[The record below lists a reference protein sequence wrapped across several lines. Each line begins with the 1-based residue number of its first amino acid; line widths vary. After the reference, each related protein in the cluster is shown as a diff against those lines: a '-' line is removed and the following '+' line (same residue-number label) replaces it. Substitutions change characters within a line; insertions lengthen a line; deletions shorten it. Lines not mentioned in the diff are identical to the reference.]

1 MKSYDQN
8 AARFPDQKRTLVIMA
23 KAPRPGMVKTRLSQ
37 SLPSHAVTEL
47 YCCLLRDTI
56 ALAQSLPEVEVALM
70 CPSPDVDEL
79 SRWLGNAAQIVAQ
92 KGGGLA
98 AGLTS
103 VFVHFPPNTPHPPPA
118 FPKHTPPPPAPS
130 FSNALTTLS

>member
-98 AGLTS
+98 AGLPS
-103 VFVHFPPNTPHPPPA
+103 VFSPFSTHGPHPLIP
-118 FPKHTPPPPAPS
+118 FHTPPPPPPPPPL
-130 FSNALTTLS
+130 LTP

>member
-8 AARFPDQKRTLVIMA
+8 TARYPGQKRTLVIMA

-37 SLPSHAVTEL
+37 SLPLPAVTAL

-70 CPSPDVDEL
+70 CPGPDVDEL

-92 KGGGLA
+92 RGGGLA
-98 AGLTS
+98 AGFTPC
-103 VFVHFPPNTPHPPPA
+103 FCPFPTESRHHLIALYILIPTH
-118 FPKHTPPPPAPS
+118 PPAP
-130 FSNALTTLS
+130 FYRRFF